1 MEGNDTSKSM
11 GRRPGSRLLI
21 NAAAFVVVV
30 AGLRAA
36 SSVVVLFLVAAFFAM
51 ITAPGVLWLKKKRVP
66 SGLAVLIVATGV
78 IAILSVVGVM
88 VGTSVN
94 GFVRA
99 VPGYRA
105 RLNESMAGLSDWA
118 VEHGMDEVISTQ
130 LGSIDAGAVMGLAG
144 DAFTALGGVL
154 GNSFI
159 IIITLLFILFEVSSF
174 PVKLR
179 AAFGVGDR
187 STQWVREIT
196 GNVARYVALKTV
208 VSLVTGVG
216 VGLWVGLAGLDFPLL
231 WGLLAFLL
239 NYIPTVGS
247 LIAAVPAVL
256 LALVQLG
263 PTGAAIVALGFIIVN
278 IVMGNVIEPR
288 MMGEGL
294 GLSPLVVVL
303 SLLAWGWVLGTVGM
317 FLAVPLT
324 VSLRIVLES
333 SEDTRWIAVLLGPA
347 REAAAE
353 PAAERTV

>member
-11 GRRPGSRLLI
+11 ERRPGSRFLI

-36 SSVVVLFLVAAFFAM
+36 SSIVVLFLVAAFFAM

-66 SGLAVLIVATGV
+66 SVIAVLLVATGV
-78 IAILSVVGVM
+78 IAVLSVVGMM
-88 VGTSVN
+88 VGASVN

-105 RLNESMAGLSDWA
+105 RLNESVAGLSDWA
-118 VEHGMDEVISTQ
+118 AEHGMDEVVSTQ
-130 LGSIDAGAVMGLAG
+130 LGSIDAGAIMGFAG
-144 DAFTALGGVL
+144 DAFSALGGLL

-159 IIITLLFILFEVSSF
+159 ILLTLLFILFEVSSF
-174 PVKLR
+174 PVKMR
-179 AAFGVGDR
+179 AAFGARDR

-196 GNVARYVALKTV
+196 GNVAHYIALKTV

-216 VGLWVGLAGLDFPLL
+216 VGLWVGLAGLDFPIL

-263 PTGAAIVALGFIIVN
+263 PSGAAVVALGFIVVN

-333 SEDTRWIAVLLGPA
+333 SDDTRWIAVLLGPA
-347 REAAAE
+347 REAAE
-353 PAAERTV
+353 SAAEEAAA